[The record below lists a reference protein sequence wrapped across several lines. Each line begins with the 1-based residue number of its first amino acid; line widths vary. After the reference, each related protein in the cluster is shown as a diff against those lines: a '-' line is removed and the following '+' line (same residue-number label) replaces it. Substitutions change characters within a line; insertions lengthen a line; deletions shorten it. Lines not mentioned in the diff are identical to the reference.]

1 MQSGRPRPALLSLS
15 TLAIAGVVGCAG
27 IIGCGESAAPPRTE
41 HSVEVSAPSSNRP
54 GEGTIDATALLK
66 EAALAGQTE
75 LVRKA
80 LDRGADPGTAGE
92 DGRTALMLAAFD
104 GHSDTTRLLLER
116 GAKVGDRD
124 GAGRTALMYAAS
136 GPNPGTVRLLLEWK
150 ADPIA
155 ADHEEQFTALMFAAA
170 EGHADVVRTLLEHG
184 SDPSLVDIDGDT
196 ALDFAIQNGH
206 MGVARLFGV
215 SDSEGLPDDR

>member
-1 MQSGRPRPALLSLS
+1 MQNGRDNPALLSLS
-15 TLAIAGVVGCAG
+15 TLAIAGVVGGAG
-27 IIGCGESAAPPRTE
+27 IVGCGESAAPPRTE
-41 HSVEVSAPSSNRP
+41 NSVEVSAPPSNRP
-54 GEGTIDATALLK
+54 GESPFAASALLK
-66 EAALAGQTE
+66 EAVLAGQTE

-136 GPNPGTVRLLLEWK
+136 GPNSETVRLLLEWK
-150 ADPIA
+150 ANPLDT
-155 ADHEEQFTALMFAAA
+155 DDEEHFTALMFAAA
-170 EGHADVVRTLLEHG
+170 EGHADVVRLLLEHG
-184 SDPSLVDIDGDT
+184 SDPSLMDIDGDT

-206 MGVARLFGV
+206 MGVARLFGA
-215 SDSEGLPDDR
+215 SDPGGAAA